1 VCGNGA
7 LPFVGREAIY
17 VPARDSTEIAIRSL
31 YSDGEFFFFPARN
44 FTEPK
49 LTLLVPGAGRVRQYV
64 LYVLPDGFSKDVPLK
79 AAFYPLRHLYHETR

>member
-1 VCGNGA
+1 MCGNGA

-49 LTLLVPGAGRVRQYV
+49 LTLLVPGAGRYANTCSMYY
-64 LYVLPDGFSKDVPLK
+64 LMDF
-79 AAFYPLRHLYHETR
+79 LRMFC